1 MFKKCGSGTHIHST
15 TKVLLWCLSASP
27 RTPTA
32 SLILLPPLL
41 HCQNA
46 SLIGWEGGG
55 EAHLTRSQLVLFTH
69 TYVGKKCKKKKINLS
84 MLRSDFPSQKIPDWV
99 PGLASGACGVHS
111 FAAYP
116 HVHPFSHPLS
126 RSSSLSA
133 TAVEARLAHE

>member
-55 EAHLTRSQLVLFTH
+55 ETHLTGSQLVLFTH
-69 TYVGKKCKKKKINLS
+69 TCIGKKCKKKSTLQCYAVT
-84 MLRSDFPSQKIPDWV
+84 FPPKKSRTGSPDWHREHV
-99 PGLASGACGVHS
+99 AFTVLLHTPTFILSLTHS
-111 FAAYP
+111 VVLLP
-116 HVHPFSHPLS
+116 
-126 RSSSLSA
+126 SLPQQWKPD
-133 TAVEARLAHE
+133 